1 MNIYEKK
8 LPSSDGIHTLYGKVY
23 VPDGEIQG
31 IVQVVHG
38 KSEHIDRYERFMTTL
53 AENGYVA
60 FGHNHIG
67 HKNSSSD
74 NELGF
79 FGYDNGFR
87 HMINDVN
94 AFGDA
99 VSEEFPDKKRY
110 LFGHSMGSFIVRL
123 AILKSADRLSGL
135 IICGTGEP
143 QKGARAGLLLCDI
156 VTLFKGGRHIS
167 PLVEKLVFSKY
178 NERFEQDNPDNWL
191 TTDRD
196 EVKKF
201 SDDRYSGFPFT
212 VCGMHDLIKLNV
224 VSNKP
229 IWAQAV
235 KKDLPILMISGSDD
249 PVGDYGHG
257 VRTVYER
264 LEKAG
269 SNVKIKLY
277 PGARHEILN
286 EFCRDEVTDDIL
298 KFIKEN

>member
-8 LPSSDGIHTLYGKVY
+8 LPSADGIHTLYGKVY

-38 KSEHIDRYERFMTTL
+38 KSEHIDRYDRFMTAL

-99 VSEEFPDKKRY
+99 VSEEFPGKRRY

-123 AILKSADRLSGL
+123 AVLKSADQLSGL
-135 IICGTGEP
+135 IICGTGGP

-156 VTLFKGGRHIS
+156 VTLFKGGQHIS

-178 NERFEQDNPDNWL
+178 NERFEQDSPDNWL

-212 VCGMHDLIKLNV
+212 VCGMHDLIKLNA

-235 KKDLPILMISGSDD
+235 KKDLPILMIAGSDD

-257 VRTVYER
+257 VQTVYER
-264 LEKAG
+264 LKKAG
-269 SNVKIKLY
+269 CNVKIKLY

>member
-8 LPSSDGIHTLYGKVY
+8 LPSADGIHTLYGKVY

-38 KSEHIDRYERFMTTL
+38 KSEHIDRYDRFMTAL

-74 NELGF
+74 SELGF

-99 VSEEFPDKKRY
+99 VSEEFPGKKRY

-123 AILKSADRLSGL
+123 AVLKSADQLSGL
-135 IICGTGEP
+135 IICGTGGP

-212 VCGMHDLIKLNV
+212 VCGMHDLIKLNA

-235 KKDLPILMISGSDD
+235 KKDLPILMIAGSDD

-257 VRTVYER
+257 VQMVYER
-264 LEKAG
+264 LKKAG
-269 SNVKIKLY
+269 CNVKIKLY

>member
-8 LPSSDGIHTLYGKVY
+8 LPSADGIHTLYGKVY

-38 KSEHIDRYERFMTTL
+38 KSEHIDRYDRFMTAL

-74 NELGF
+74 SELGF

-99 VSEEFPDKKRY
+99 VSEEFPGKKRY

-123 AILKSADRLSGL
+123 AVLKSADQLSGL
-135 IICGTGEP
+135 IICGTGGP

-212 VCGMHDLIKLNV
+212 VCGMHDLIKLNA

-235 KKDLPILMISGSDD
+235 KKDLPILMVSGSDD

-257 VRTVYER
+257 VQTVYER
-264 LEKAG
+264 LKKAG
-269 SNVKIKLY
+269 CNVKIKLY